1 MDALIWE
8 LLQVSQQ
15 LIPMMSEVD
24 NLFYDQ
30 LDGLK
35 YKRGGLLGIWG
46 NGLVVD

>member
-1 MDALIWE
+1 MPSIWE

-35 YKRGGLLGIWG
+35 YKGRGLLGIWG